1 MSLLQA
7 NDLRI
12 AFGGINAVDGASLLV
27 EKGELLGLIGP
38 NGAGKT
44 TFINLLTGVLR
55 PQQGR
60 IQLRGLDITDLPTDQ
75 RVRAGL
81 VRTHQ
86 IVRPFGRLS
95 VIENV
100 ALAAGKRRTVSALR
114 SLFEVRRE
122 HELKTALAILDR
134 LGLADVRDRNPTE
147 LPLGQLKRLEV
158 ARALA
163 LDPEIIFLDEPLA
176 GLNQREASALAGT
189 IVELNKGGLTV
200 VLVEHNLAEIL
211 RISSRLAVL
220 NRGSILAEGPSDL
233 VINLPEV
240 RDAYIGETRDEHA

>member
-12 AFGGINAVDGASLLV
+12 AFGGINAVDGASLSV
-27 EKGELLGLIGP
+27 AKGELLGLIGP

-60 IQLRGLDITDLPTDQ
+60 IRLRGEDITDLPTDQ

-86 IVRPFGRLS
+86 IVRPFARLS

-100 ALAAGKRRTVSALR
+100 ALAAGKRRTASALR
-114 SLFEVRRE
+114 SMFEFRRE
-122 HELKTALAILDR
+122 HELKIALAILDW

-163 LDPEIIFLDEPLA
+163 LDPEVIFLDEPLA
-176 GLNQREASALAGT
+176 GLNQREASALAAT

-220 NRGSILAEGPSDL
+220 NRGSILAEGPSDV

-240 RDAYIGETRDEHA
+240 RDAYIGEARVTNA